1 MPRTQPALLWFR
13 QDLRLA
19 DNPALHAAADSGA
32 PVFAVFIHDDEAAAQ
47 WQPGPASRWWL
58 QESLARLGESLGDQ
72 LHVYHGDAREI
83 IPALV
88 HDLGAGAAYWNRCVE
103 PWYATR
109 DGDIKQVLQ
118 AQDVRV
124 HTFNGSYLYD
134 PSVVKKKD
142 GTPYRVFTPYYRNGC
157 LKLAPSPRM
166 PLPAPVEFEHC
177 ERLPRIG
184 QQDAPL
190 PSEHRGFMNERRAW
204 QPGERGAQQALSSFI
219 DNNIARYVDARDR
232 PDLEGTSYLSPHLHF
247 GEISP
252 QQVRSRIMLHDD
264 GEPLSATADK
274 FLSELAW
281 REFSAYQLYHQPEL
295 PTRNLQR
302 KYDRFPWEPNDEL
315 RRAWEQGKTGFPIV
329 DAGMRELACS
339 GYMHNRVRMIAAS
352 FLVKNLLQDWRCGA
366 RWFWDHLVDA
376 YLANN
381 SASWQWV
388 AGSGADAAPFFRIFN
403 PVLQGRKFD
412 PDGTYVRRYVP
423 ELRDLPARFVHCPW
437 EAPAAILDGA
447 GVRLGESYPAPI
459 VDLAA
464 SRKKALAAYAAL

>member
-1 MPRTQPALLWFR
+1 M
-13 QDLRLA
+13 
-19 DNPALHAAADSGA
+19 
-32 PVFAVFIHDDEAAAQ
+32 
-47 WQPGPASRWWL
+47 
-58 QESLARLGESLGDQ
+58 
-72 LHVYHGDAREI
+72 
-83 IPALV
+83 
-88 HDLGAGAAYWNRCVE
+88 
-103 PWYATR
+103 
-109 DGDIKQVLQ
+109 
-118 AQDVRV
+118 
-124 HTFNGSYLYD
+124 
-134 PSVVKKKD
+134 
-142 GTPYRVFTPYYRNGC
+142 
-157 LKLAPSPRM
+157 
-166 PLPAPVEFEHC
+166 
-177 ERLPRIG
+177 
-184 QQDAPL
+184 
-190 PSEHRGFMNERRAW
+190 
-204 QPGERGAQQALSSFI
+204 
-219 DNNIARYVDARDR
+219 
-232 PDLEGTSYLSPHLHF
+232 SPHLHF

-252 QQVRSRIMLHDD
+252 QQVRSRIILHDD

-295 PTRNLQR
+295 PSRNLQR

-315 RRAWEQGKTGFPIV
+315 QSAWEQGKTGFPIV

-376 YLANN
+376 DLANN

-412 PDGTYVRRYVP
+412 PDGTYVQRYVP
-423 ELRDLPARFVHCPW
+423 ELRDLPARFIHCPW
-437 EAPAAILDGA
+437 EAPADVLDSA